1 MGTVMIRITTFIKKN
16 KKILRC
22 TYSWIQVENVARI
35 SSSNKEKKKKKK
47 RKERITVYPSICL
60 NHNFLSPKCNNRF
73 KYIWE
78 LYNNNLA

>member
-47 RKERITVYPSICL
+47 KERKELQFIHPYVLTIIS
-60 NHNFLSPKCNNRF
+60 
-73 KYIWE
+73 
-78 LYNNNLA
+78 